1 MKIYGVYKTIQT
13 NDSDGWQHW
22 TEDKLIRLFTEPY
35 NAETFINEL
44 LIKEHDEWLNRI
56 HLSDNLEYIR
66 NTALMI
72 LNNEGGFINGT
83 DYWEGSEDCFTYSL
97 YTIQEMNVEEC
108 PSLTL
113 SLSAD

>member
-72 LNNEGGFINGT
+72 LNNEGVLLMVLIIGKVLKIVLHT
-83 DYWEGSEDCFTYSL
+83 L